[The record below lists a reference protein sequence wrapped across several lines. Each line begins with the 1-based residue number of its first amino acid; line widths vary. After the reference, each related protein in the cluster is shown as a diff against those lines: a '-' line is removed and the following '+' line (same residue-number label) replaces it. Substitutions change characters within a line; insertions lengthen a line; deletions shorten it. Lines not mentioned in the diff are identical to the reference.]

1 MYVYFS
7 WPKKHIEFYKRFMTI
22 TCCCPAIILDT
33 DYWFGIQYFMM
44 LIMRKCDDD
53 EDNEDM
59 SQVTD
64 GQLSLS

>member
-1 MYVYFS
+1 
-7 WPKKHIEFYKRFMTI
+7 
-22 TCCCPAIILDT
+22 
-33 DYWFGIQYFMM
+33 MM

-64 GQLSLS
+64 GQLSPLTLNTDYRRMK